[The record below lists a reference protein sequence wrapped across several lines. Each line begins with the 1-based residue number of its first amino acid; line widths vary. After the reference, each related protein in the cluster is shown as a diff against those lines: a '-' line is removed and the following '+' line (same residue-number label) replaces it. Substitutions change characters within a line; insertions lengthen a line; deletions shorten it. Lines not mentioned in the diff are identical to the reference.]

1 MADPLARTFDVLA
14 TAKSLAAVEL
24 LIAAVDSQRPAI
36 QDRAVAALL
45 RRAATRCQSEVIR
58 RLPKLSASGRKLLE
72 EQGSRLSGTL
82 RQCLLHGDT
91 ELRTNGWAV
100 VASME
105 CYDQVPALLSIL
117 EQRDDPFQEAACQAL
132 GDLVNRLFE
141 RLHPG
146 AGGRVNDRRVRNVP
160 QARQT
165 VLMALE
171 AGCNRFADLAYP
183 REVMEC
189 ILVLGDPESSAVRK
203 AFLQSSPACREMAG
217 SILSTSKHPG
227 VMRLLMEFM
236 GENYPNIKAFE
247 AFENRSDPEFVCHVL
262 RAFPKRL
269 SENQQK
275 NYRQLTRIAWIADE
289 LVPLQTIPTGLH
301 ESLSAFVQATGMS
314 LDEKIE
320 VQKWLLL
327 NGSMPGRQAATQIL
341 EAISPDSVR
350 GILFGSLDSKDE
362 VVQVWATSQL
372 RSQGVPEAIR
382 LLIERLD
389 SPLPAVREAAREEL
403 ASFDLSLVL
412 NLFEQLD
419 RNVCLRVGALIR
431 KIDPSCTQKL
441 LEELKQPI
449 RSRRI
454 RAAQAAEALGLAPD
468 VERGLL
474 AMLSDED
481 SLVRRIAAELL
492 VCVPSPEVIV
502 GLTALLQDS
511 SPRVRDAAE
520 RSLADIGRSRSKGVE
535 RPEPQQVS

>member
-14 TAKSLAAVEL
+14 TAKSPAAVEL
-24 LIAAVDSQRPAI
+24 LITAVDSTRPAI

-45 RRAATRCQSEVIR
+45 RRSATRCQSEVIR
-58 RLPKLSASGRKLLE
+58 RLPRLSASGRKLLQ

-82 RQCLLHGDT
+82 RQCLLHGDD
-91 ELRTNGWAV
+91 ELRTNALAIV
-100 VASME
+100 TSMD
-105 CYDQVPALLSIL
+105 CHDQVPALLTIL
-117 EQRDDPFQEAACQAL
+117 EQRDDPFQEAACQTL
-132 GDLVNRLFE
+132 CDLVNRLFDQLHSGGAE
-141 RLHPG
+141 R
-146 AGGRVNDRRVRNVP
+146 ASDRRIRNLP
-160 QARQT
+160 QAKQT

-171 AGCNRFADLAYP
+171 AGCNRFGELSYP

-189 ILVLGDPESSAVRK
+189 ILVLGDPEGTAVRK
-203 AFLQSSPACREMAG
+203 AFLQSSPACREMAANL
-217 SILSTSKHPG
+217 LSTSKHPG
-227 VMRLLMEFM
+227 VMRLLLEFM
-236 GENYPNIKAFE
+236 GQNYPNHMAFE
-247 AFENRSDPEFVCHVL
+247 AFANRSDPEFVCHVL

-289 LVPLQTIPTGLH
+289 LVPLATIPSGLH

-327 NGSMPGRQAATQIL
+327 NGSMPARQAATEIL
-341 EAISPDSVR
+341 EAISPESVR
-350 GILFGSLDSKDE
+350 GILFGSLDSEDE

-403 ASFDLSLVL
+403 SSFDLSLVL

-431 KIDPSCTQKL
+431 KIDPACTQKL

-449 RSRRI
+449 RRRRI
-454 RAAQAAEALGLAPD
+454 RAAKAAEALGLAPD

-481 SLVRRIAAELL
+481 SIVRRIAAELL
-492 VCVPSPEVIV
+492 VCMPSPEVIF
-502 GLTALLQDS
+502 GLTTLLQDS

-520 RSLADIGRSRSKGVE
+520 RSLAEIGRSRSKDVE
-535 RPEPQQVS
+535 QPQPQPVS